1 MPLICLNAEASQR
14 QTVWDAPE
22 EENRQCVVSSSTIPS
37 PATPER
43 WPSVRPE
50 TSVPTSPRCVRRA
63 TKRPACFL
71 RAAFDSWRGRLPAI
85 EVTRGR
91 PEEYDFVLLMGP
103 VWVGHAATPV
113 RAYLTQNRGKLK
125 RAAFLLTFGGSCS
138 PRAFQE
144 MAALAAIAPDA
155 TLMLSE
161 REIKASSALPALA
174 SFLSSIKVSKAAA

>member
-1 MPLICLNAEASQR
+1 MHSLVIYYSFSGNTRAVAERAAR
-14 QTVWDAPE
+14 DLGADIAE
-22 EENRQCVVSSSTIPS
+22 
-37 PATPER
+37 
-43 WPSVRPE
+43 VRSARYE
-50 TSVPTSPRCVRRA
+50 AAGFR
-63 TKRPACFL
+63 FL

-85 EVTRGR
+85 EITGGH

-113 RAYLTQNRGKLK
+113 RAYLTQNRGKLI

-144 MAALAAIAPDA
+144 MSTLAAIAPEA

-174 SFLSSIKVSKAAA
+174 SFLSSIKVSKADA